1 MKWPGDEAA
10 YMKGKRLLLI
20 GLFVLFCISLVAFR
34 IYNYIDWCKSAIG
47 VRDGKVM
54 CTELIGYLENNDAE
68 GIKNMLSEETMS
80 SPVIDMEIAAA
91 VELFDGKV
99 TSPSDVEMF
108 ERRMG
113 NYIEEETRYLV
124 TSMDVRLKTDKD
136 RSYVMELHA
145 QFTSDEESDAVGVYL
160 ITIYDE
166 SGHTCIIGKQLDN
179 EVY

>member
-10 YMKGKRLLLI
+10 YMKRKKLLVI
-20 GLFVLFCISLVAFR
+20 GLFVLVCISLATVR

-68 GIKNMLSEETMS
+68 GIKSMLS
-80 SPVIDMEIAAA
+80 
-91 VELFDGKV
+91 
-99 TSPSDVEMF
+99 
-108 ERRMG
+108 
-113 NYIEEETRYLV
+113 EETRYLV
-124 TSMDVRLKTDKD
+124 TSMDVSLKTDKD

-160 ITIYDE
+160 ISIYDE